1 MKEKIKVASEFRQQ
15 KIRASTLGNNTQFVL
30 ARVFFFFRLGRETK
44 SIETVSFDF
53 GISNGTTGQGNFSEY
68 KSSLTALNVAAL
80 NMINTTQ
87 TMLDSIRA
95 FLLGINRSK
104 KHSTI
109 RFASF
114 NVFPANMN
122 LPELVANDLSFG
134 ELSHNVSKHVTE
146 PSRNTAITRK
156 GFFES

>member
-30 ARVFFFFRLGRETK
+30 ARVFFFSPRTGDKETK
-44 SIETVSFDF
+44 SKETVSFDF

-109 RFASF
+109 RFACNHKWAIMRIKTASRIM
-114 NVFPANMN
+114 A
-122 LPELVANDLSFG
+122 S
-134 ELSHNVSKHVTE
+134 VTR
-146 PSRNTAITRK
+146 SRWIVNTFDTFVVKFRSY
-156 GFFES
+156 F

>member
-1 MKEKIKVASEFRQQ
+1 MKEKIKVASEIRQK

-30 ARVFFFFRLGRETK
+30 ARVFFFRLGRETK
-44 SIETVSFDF
+44 SKETVSFDF

-109 RFASF
+109 RFACNHKWAIKRIKTASRIM
-114 NVFPANMN
+114 A
-122 LPELVANDLSFG
+122 S
-134 ELSHNVSKHVTE
+134 VTR
-146 PSRNTAITRK
+146 SRWIVNTFDTFMVKFRSY
-156 GFFES
+156 F

>member
-44 SIETVSFDF
+44 SKETVSFDF

-109 RFASF
+109 RFAC
-114 NVFPANMN
+114 NHKWAIMRI
-122 LPELVANDLSFG
+122 
-134 ELSHNVSKHVTE
+134 K
-146 PSRNTAITRK
+146 TAIRIMASVTRSRWIVNTFDTFVVK
-156 GFFES
+156 FRSYF